1 MKKLAL
7 GALFVGLLAACG
19 GGSDSKKIIV
29 VDGND
34 GDANLTCSPL
44 TQAGC
49 ATGQK
54 CTWIIDATT
63 PMYVGHIGC
72 EAAGSAAVGA
82 ACMFGAAGATGFD
95 NCAAG
100 AVCSAFGT
108 PMTQGTCKQICDQ
121 QGGNPM
127 CDASHVCVQYS
138 RLFSTGPTSPAAA
151 GVCDLACDPLAD
163 NDFDGSGAQTKS
175 GTTCGSN
182 ARIGC
187 YGGPSGGT
195 PPATGWSCTG
205 DVDTVLGSDGTIT
218 DDNLRHR
225 ANCTSADNCADTDGT
240 IYINS
245 CNQGYL
251 PLFYDKTGSTVV
263 DCVAMC
269 QPAPC
274 YDGSGGHCGSTSST
288 VNGQQIW
295 VNQVGAGMHR
305 CKAPDFVVGV
315 GGTTSPHESCQYLW
329 ADEIDG
335 SGNLLVSPTSDTVGF
350 CYDHSRYTYD
360 PDGSGGNAP
369 ITEPDC
375 DQLQLEGTFDMTNGS
390 GGDPNDPLTYFG
402 AVDFGCVDSTTAG
415 FGSGSATGKRR
426 VMRNIPYLDRPH
438 TLYHRVMTAK

>member
-1 MKKLAL
+1 L

-34 GDANLTCSPL
+34 GDASSTCSPL

-49 ATGQK
+49 PTGQK

-72 EAAGSAAVGA
+72 EAAGTAAIGA
-82 ACMFGAAGATGFD
+82 SCMFGAAGATGFD
-95 NCAAG
+95 NCVGG

-108 PMTQGTCKQICDQ
+108 PMTQGTCKQICDN
-121 QGGNPM
+121 QGGAPM
-127 CDASHVCVQYS
+127 CDASHVCVQYA

-163 NDFDGSGAQTKS
+163 NDFDGSGSGQGKT

-205 DVDTVLGSDGTIT
+205 DVDTVLGSDGSIT

-225 ANCTSADNCADTDGT
+225 AHCDSTDNCADTDGT

-251 PLFYDKTGSTVV
+251 PLFYDQTGSTVV

-269 QPAPC
+269 HPLDC
-274 YDGSGGHCGSTSST
+274 YSGNCGQSDANRLGQTGHACKNPDIMTG
-288 VNGQQIW
+288 
-295 VNQVGAGMHR
+295 VGAQPP
-305 CKAPDFVVGV
+305 KTTV
-315 GGTTSPHESCQYLW
+315 GGENCEFLW
-329 ADEIDG
+329 DSEIDG
-335 SGNLLVSPTSDTVGF
+335 SGNWLPSPTSNSVGF
-350 CYDHSRYTYD
+350 CVDHSKYKYD
-360 PDGSGGNAP
+360 SNGDGSAD
-369 ITEPDC
+369 TALPDC
-375 DQLQLEGTFDMTNGS
+375 STLALSGSDMNTI
-390 GGDPNDPLTYFG
+390 Y
-402 AVDFGCVDSTTAG
+402 AVDLGCVSTTTAG
-415 FGSGSATGKRR
+415 FGSGSARGKLQVPTRS
-426 VMRNIPYLDRPH
+426 IPGLDRPRM
-438 TLYHRVMTAK
+438 LYHRVMNAK